1 MINRANCQNFGCLEI
16 LPDLNVLIA
25 YRTDC
30 LNCGYLTF
38 LFQMDPSRISKEDA
52 HCVRMLFRSQESIDM
67 QDMPFENQEVK
78 LMPESCRRMKQ
89 ALQRAVQKVSG
100 R

>member
-1 MINRANCQNFGCLEI
+1 MFLCVGQTLKTVA
-16 LPDLNVLIA
+16 VLI
-25 YRTDC
+25 
-30 LNCGYLTF
+30 F

-52 HCVRMLFRSQESIDM
+52 HCVRMLFRSQESIGL
-67 QDMPFENQEVK
+67 QDTPFENQDVK

-100 R
+100 NVFFYACKTFPTSLFGGKF

>member
-1 MINRANCQNFGCLEI
+1 MA
-16 LPDLNVLIA
+16 VLI
-25 YRTDC
+25 
-30 LNCGYLTF
+30 F
-38 LFQMDPSRISKEDA
+38 FFQMDPSRISKEDA
-52 HCVRMLFRSQESIDM
+52 HCVRMLFRSQESIDL

-100 R
+100 RQCFPLFPTLGKSSSVQFLHTEVRLLCLIDI